1 MAYFPAKEKGWS
13 LIRRADDV
21 GCQTCICQNYFQKMR
36 GFLRFYFN
44 LVFKNLA
51 VLPPNC
57 NPRQSIRAFHPQL
70 SQQSQFVIFMYLI
83 PKQNHMYLTYLCIFI
98 QKKRKKKE
106 NKIFFLQ

>member
-1 MAYFPAKEKGWS
+1 
-13 LIRRADDV
+13 
-21 GCQTCICQNYFQKMR
+21 MR
-36 GFLRFYFN
+36 GLLRFNFN

-83 PKQNHMYLTYLCIFI
+83 PKQNNMYLTYLCVFT
-98 QKKRKKKE
+98 QKNKKKRKQE
-106 NKIFFLQ
+106 FFFYNK